1 KLNLFNYSWVISS
14 TRFFMTSV
22 TAGIYAKKNKI
33 KWLHIEHGSDFVKL
47 NSKLK
52 SLLAKMFDYS
62 FGRWI
67 LREADEVVTVSVA
80 AAKFSKRLFSGRDY
94 KVIYRGLELNKF
106 KDNQK
111 IKNKYKNKVIILYSG
126 RLIDGKGVNDLI
138 NAVDKVSSNN
148 WILLIAGDGSR
159 KNDLKNQVL
168 KLKLKNKVIFLGQ
181 IEREKLLGILN
192 ISDIVVNPSYT
203 EGLPTSV
210 LEAAKCGKAI
220 VATNVGGTREIIE
233 NNISGILVRPKDISI
248 LSQKIETLI
257 MDSNLRKQ
265 LGQSAKET
273 VKNKFNWETSIKDYL
288 NILK

>member
-1 KLNLFNYSWVISS
+1 
-14 TRFFMTSV
+14 
-22 TAGIYAKKNKI
+22 
-33 KWLHIEHGSDFVKL
+33 
-47 NSKLK
+47 
-52 SLLAKMFDYS
+52 MFDYS